1 MPERNSFN
9 LHLSLGYVLGLA
21 ALLAAAAV
29 VPRAQA
35 QLIKFS
41 KEDLVRYTAENPFER
56 FPDGRPKVPDA
67 LLERLKKL
75 CAEEVNETLPGK
87 GYVNQFEGKWQILHP
102 GKTLV
107 GRAFTIQYM
116 PSRPD
121 IVTAAAAEAK
131 AAGLPGAP
139 RNQTAIDM
147 LQPNDVVVV
156 DLYGSQFAFVGNKLA
171 YYIMKATGTGFVVD
185 GNIYWLDRIAN
196 FDMAG
201 YFRGTYPRS
210 ASSAM
215 VTGVNVPIRI
225 GDATVMPGD
234 VVFGDRA
241 GVFFIPPQLVQQV
254 VEQAET
260 TQVRDEWSIKMF
272 DTGKYKSS
280 EIYGT
285 PRDPELRKQR
295 EEYIKQRVGEKR

>member
-1 MPERNSFN
+1 MQ
-9 LHLSLGYVLGLA
+9 V
-21 ALLAAAAV
+21 
-29 VPRAQA
+29 
-35 QLIKFS
+35 
-41 KEDLVRYTAENPFER
+41 
-56 FPDGRPKVPDA
+56 
-67 LLERLKKL
+67 
-75 CAEEVNETLPGK
+75 
-87 GYVNQFEGKWQILHP
+87 LHP

-131 AAGLPGAP
+131 AADLPGAP

-147 LQPNDVVVV
+147 LQPNVVVVV
-156 DLYGSQFAFVGNKLA
+156 DLSGSQFAFVGNNVV

-185 GNIYWLDRIAN
+185 GNIYCLDRIAN

-201 YFRGTYPRS
+201 CLRGTYPRS
-210 ASSAM
+210 AGTAM
-215 VTGVNVPIRI
+215 ATGVNVPMRI
-225 GDATVMPGD
+225 SEATVMPGD
-234 VVFGDRA
+234 EVFGDRA

-254 VEQAET
+254 FEHLET

-272 DTGKYKSS
+272 DPGKYRSS

-285 PRDPELRKQR
+285 PRDPELRKER
-295 EEYIKQRVGEKR
+295 EEYIKQRVGQKR